1 MVIAQCN
8 DCTLQSLHNA
18 VTRTPH
24 PLAAPPAGDQ
34 TLQRTTQR
42 LRLAPPTSRQAN
54 KSKNQQID
62 KLASWRAHHQHR
74 AGCARHLQGLTIY
87 PCRPCRAPPPRTH
100 VAPTSISHNTKEPAS
115 QETDKSRSR
124 KAGKLESWKVGKLA
138 SVPPRIYRLPPPTV
152 GNGDSTI
159 QSQHSAITAQCR
171 HTTRRSPL
179 EQDPKLLCSWP
190 RISPMHRRGRVG
202 KKGREPPKNNLQG
215 SLLELALIPAK
226 VRGAHRPSL

>member
-1 MVIAQCN
+1 MHPLSEIRIRASLYPPAHTQPPPSGTTPTSREAGKSESQRAHHQHRAGCHPPVMVIAQCN

-87 PCRPCRAPPPRTH
+87 PCRPCRAPPP
-100 VAPTSISHNTKEPAS
+100 A
-115 QETDKSRSR
+115 
-124 KAGKLESWKVGKLA
+124 
-138 SVPPRIYRLPPPTV
+138 
-152 GNGDSTI
+152 
-159 QSQHSAITAQCR
+159 
-171 HTTRRSPL
+171 HT
-179 EQDPKLLCSWP
+179 
-190 RISPMHRRGRVG
+190 
-202 KKGREPPKNNLQG
+202 
-215 SLLELALIPAK
+215 
-226 VRGAHRPSL
+226 

>member
-87 PCRPCRAPPPRTH
+87 PCRPCRAPPPHTRSPHQHQPQHQRTSKPRNRQ
-100 VAPTSISHNTKEPAS
+100 VEKPE
-115 QETDKSRSR
+115 SR
-124 KAGKLESWKVGKLA
+124 KVGKLESWKVGER
-138 SVPPRIYRLPPPTV
+138 PTPDLP
-152 GNGDSTI
+152 S
-159 QSQHSAITAQCR
+159 SSAHS
-171 HTTRRSPL
+171 
-179 EQDPKLLCSWP
+179 W
-190 RISPMHRRGRVG
+190 
-202 KKGREPPKNNLQG
+202 
-215 SLLELALIPAK
+215 
-226 VRGAHRPSL
+226 